1 MSGHITFCNTTVTT
15 TTSTLSG
22 KTCPGSVREQE
33 QKEEAVRARLMDQ
46 VHILLDKKS
55 GHERYSREIA
65 ASCTEALINGVA
77 VLIVETAEVLNQ
89 PVERV
94 FAVLATVL
102 FAPSAAEQAE
112 E

>member
-1 MSGHITFCNTTVTT
+1 MSEVKVCKHCNSV
-15 TTSTLSG
+15 LEG
-22 KTCPGSVREQE
+22 DMNCGCPGSIREQE
-33 QKEEAVRARLMDQ
+33 QKDAAVRERLMDQ
-46 VHILLDKKS
+46 VHILLDKKP
-55 GHERYSREIA
+55 GRTRYSREIA
-65 ASCTEALINGVA
+65 ASCTEALINGLA
-77 VLIVETAEVLNQ
+77 VLIVESAEVLDQ